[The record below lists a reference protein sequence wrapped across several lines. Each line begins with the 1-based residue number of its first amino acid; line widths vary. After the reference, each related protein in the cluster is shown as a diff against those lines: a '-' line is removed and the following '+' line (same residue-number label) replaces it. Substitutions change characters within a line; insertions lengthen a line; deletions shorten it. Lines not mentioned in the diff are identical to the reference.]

1 MSCLISDVKKK
12 GKEKEKKEWSSQQ
25 LLSLAESTNT
35 PSPTPKPA
43 GNYTTE
49 PGDICAG
56 ALASRWSEAGLGPRL
71 KDRASSQSRDSVSGF
86 FLEEVAGSRISI
98 AEAKAAPV

>member
-1 MSCLISDVKKK
+1 MDELISDVKKK
-12 GKEKEKKEWSSQQ
+12 GKKREKRNGAPSSYFHWQKVPT
-25 LLSLAESTNT
+25 L
-35 PSPTPKPA
+35 SPTPKPA
-43 GNYTTE
+43 GNYITE
-49 PGDICAG
+49 RGDICAG

-86 FLEEVAGSRISI
+86 FLEEVAGSRILV